1 MYRMS
6 SNNQPTL
13 LSVAIVLIII
23 CVTFIVPLGLW
34 FSITYVVNGSALN
47 SVLLFAGIYGFAL
60 LVTVMYYR
68 MGIQGDEN
76 AEIAKVTGDKMN
88 FIAITTFVAFLIVL
102 LTICVLAVNPELITI
117 FENSVGIWFIGIMG
131 NSEFCNEIFKSDIFS
146 ELKKESKDP
155 HIFNQNFLLTRFNK
169 ENIDDFIEYFKNDCK
184 SEKGG
189 YDVTLPFDFTPNF
202 VNEGQITK
210 LRNLVSLK
218 HLVGYFT
225 WIYGSSVLALII
237 SIIGVTMKRF

>member
-76 AEIAKVTGDKMN
+76 AEIAKVTGDK
-88 FIAITTFVAFLIVL
+88 L
-102 LTICVLAVNPELITI
+102 
-117 FENSVGIWFIGIMG
+117 
-131 NSEFCNEIFKSDIFS
+131 
-146 ELKKESKDP
+146 
-155 HIFNQNFLLTRFNK
+155 
-169 ENIDDFIEYFKNDCK
+169 
-184 SEKGG
+184 
-189 YDVTLPFDFTPNF
+189 
-202 VNEGQITK
+202 
-210 LRNLVSLK
+210 
-218 HLVGYFT
+218 
-225 WIYGSSVLALII
+225 
-237 SIIGVTMKRF
+237 SIILQKQI